1 MDKLTLKY
9 FFSFCNIW
17 ICWVDFLS
25 DMGKVFWV
33 RAVNGPNK
41 NIKSKVV
48 VNTFLKYKMIEKG
61 EN

>member
-1 MDKLTLKY
+1 
-9 FFSFCNIW
+9 
-17 ICWVDFLS
+17 
-25 DMGKVFWV
+25 MGKVFWV

-48 VNTFLKYKMIEKG
+48 VNTFLKYKLIEKG